1 MADGGT
7 FDWLNPFASI
17 DLNIDGRTDG
27 IKQWA
32 IANRETIQ
40 PIKSIFDV
48 MITHIELMLQSVPP
62 VIMLLLIALIAWQA
76 AGGRVAII
84 VGACL
89 VALGLLDPAAWPL
102 AMTTL
107 AIVLSAVIVCVII
120 GLPLGILAG
129 KSDRFEAGIRPVLD
143 TMQTIPAFV
152 YLVPVVMLIGIGN
165 VSGVIVTIVF
175 ALPPLIR
182 LTSLGIRGVNPSVV
196 EAARAFGATP
206 RQIMFK
212 VELPLATPTIF
223 AGLNQ
228 TIMLSLSMV
237 VIASMISVRGL
248 GNEVLRAMGRLD
260 AGKAIVGGLG
270 IVILAIVLDRIT
282 QGMGRSGRERGHR
295 HWWQAGPLGLLLR
308 LIQGRPNSRS
318 LSNEE
323 ENDEAS
329 HDRKRPDVDAVAER
343 DAAPGSGATRRGS
356 DRPTGDPVPAGGNA
370 PGPRHLPGFGGSG
383 LQRG

>member
-1 MADGGT
+1 MATDRG
-7 FDWLNPFASI
+7 FDWLNPFASV
-17 DLNIDGRTDG
+17 DLNIAGYSDG

-32 IANRETIQ
+32 IDNREAIQ
-40 PIKSIFDV
+40 PFKMFFDRL
-48 MITHIELMLQSVPP
+48 IGGIESAFQATPP
-62 VIMLLLIALIAWQA
+62 LVMLLIIVLIAWQA
-76 AGGRVAII
+76 AGRRTAVYVA
-84 VGACL
+84 
-89 VALGLLDPAAWPL
+89 VALIVLGFLAPTAWSL

-107 AIVLSAVIVCVII
+107 AIVTAAVILCVII

-129 KSDRFEAGIRPVLD
+129 KSDRFEAALRPVLD

-165 VSGVIVTIVF
+165 VSGVVVTIVF
-175 ALPPLIR
+175 AVAPLIR
-182 LTSLGIRGVNPSVV
+182 LTSLGIRTVNESVV

-206 RQIMFK
+206 RQILFK
-212 VELPLATPTIF
+212 VELPMATPTIF

-282 QGMGRSGRERGHR
+282 QGLGRSGREKGHR
-295 HWWQAGPLGLLLR
+295 NWWRTGPIGLVAQ
-308 LIQGRPNSRS
+308 LI
-318 LSNEE
+318 
-323 ENDEAS
+323 
-329 HDRKRPDVDAVAER
+329 DRKK
-343 DAAPGSGATRRGS
+343 
-356 DRPTGDPVPAGGNA
+356 
-370 PGPRHLPGFGGSG
+370 
-383 LQRG
+383 